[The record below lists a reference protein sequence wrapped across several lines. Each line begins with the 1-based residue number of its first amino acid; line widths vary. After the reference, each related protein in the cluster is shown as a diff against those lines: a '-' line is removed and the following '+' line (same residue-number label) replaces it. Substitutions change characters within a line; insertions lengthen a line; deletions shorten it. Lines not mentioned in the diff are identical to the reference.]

1 MPLILESIL
10 KQQDW
15 DQRIRLVLKQQV
27 GYLAEVPHD
36 VDSEQDLEGWELVF
50 TNFQGKYYSNPVTQE
65 LDEKYGDLHSAIS
78 DMEKGIFD
86 QLDQDVN
93 EIAEELIDVY
103 WRTCAVE
110 CFWGI
115 SQLSKNMAVPRMSD
129 EELVVINGWHMIV
142 GQNCIENHSFS
153 FHHEK
158 GPK

>member
-86 QLDQDVN
+86 
-93 EIAEELIDVY
+93 
-103 WRTCAVE
+103 
-110 CFWGI
+110 
-115 SQLSKNMAVPRMSD
+115 
-129 EELVVINGWHMIV
+129 
-142 GQNCIENHSFS
+142 
-153 FHHEK
+153 
-158 GPK
+158 